1 MKRSGSA
8 TDKMGPFAIIGNP
21 VKSSLSPRLF
31 NAAYPQLSGEIY
43 HVIETPDAL
52 LGWQR
57 IKELSIRGFN
67 VTMPFKT
74 DFLKVADKL
83 APAVQQINATNLLT
97 NKDGI
102 WTAWNTDTTGVV
114 NSFREAGADP
124 VGKNALIIGA
134 GGAGRAAAWGL
145 KQAGAVVF
153 VANRTS
159 RPGLYPLK
167 DIPLLLGKCNLVVNT
182 IPPEG
187 LGTTVTGLSR
197 NHTILDASY
206 TIAPLQNAALSAG
219 ARYLGG
225 YHWLYHQ
232 AVEGFAILTGLEP
245 DSRAMRKLL
254 DL

>member
-83 APAVQQINATNLLT
+83 AQQYPAKQDLIAQNLE
-97 NKDGI
+97 N
-102 WTAWNTDTTGVV
+102 
-114 NSFREAGADP
+114 F
-124 VGKNALIIGA
+124 
-134 GGAGRAAAWGL
+134 
-145 KQAGAVVF
+145 
-153 VANRTS
+153 NRTWIIS
-159 RPGLYPLK
+159 KRF
-167 DIPLLLGKCNLVVNT
+167 V
-182 IPPEG
+182 
-187 LGTTVTGLSR
+187 
-197 NHTILDASY
+197 
-206 TIAPLQNAALSAG
+206 
-219 ARYLGG
+219 
-225 YHWLYHQ
+225 
-232 AVEGFAILTGLEP
+232 
-245 DSRAMRKLL
+245 
-254 DL
+254 